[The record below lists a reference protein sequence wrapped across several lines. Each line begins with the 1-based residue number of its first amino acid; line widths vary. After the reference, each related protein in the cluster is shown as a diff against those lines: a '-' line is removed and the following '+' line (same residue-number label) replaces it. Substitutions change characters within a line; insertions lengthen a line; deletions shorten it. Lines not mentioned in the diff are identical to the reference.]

1 MSSEAPSP
9 APTGGSL
16 VAPLSLVF
24 VLSGAS
30 ALLFESV
37 WFRLAGLALGNSVW
51 ATSLVLAAFMAGLG
65 LGTLLVLLRGGG
77 CAGQCER
84 TPLSRWWLERRASPW
99 SSSCLT

>member
-1 MSSEAPSP
+1 VSADAPSP
-9 APTGGSL
+9 APAGRSL

-51 ATSLVLAAFMAGLG
+51 ATSLVLAGFMAGLG
-65 LGTLLVLLRGGG
+65 LGNLLALLRGAG
-77 CAGQCER
+77 CVGRCGR
-84 TPLSRWWLERRASPW
+84 TPRSKWWSGSRASPW
-99 SSSCLT
+99 SSSCPT